1 MQFASS
7 IPPSH
12 LLLHILGEMDYTKSF
27 ETSHLIIG
35 LTSVFAIVIA
45 ATMGLFS
52 KNQMPVEGKVRT
64 ILLRSVRS
72 PLTPDKDR
80 PRNRRL

>member
-1 MQFASS
+1 MQSASS
-7 IPPSH
+7 IPLSDH
-12 LLLHILGEMDYTKSF
+12 LLHILGDMDYIKSL

-35 LTSVFAIVIA
+35 LTSVFAIIIA

-52 KNQMPVEGKVRT
+52 KNQMPVDGKVRT

-80 PRNRRL
+80 PHNRWL